1 MHCNVDGCGYW
12 RGNNGEHSLEGWI
25 TLPLSMF
32 KVNGEYVCQE
42 CLKETITDIELAL
55 KGMGY

>member
-12 RGNNGEHSLEGWI
+12 RGNNGEHSLEGF
-25 TLPLSMF
+25 TSPLSMF

-42 CLKETITDIELAL
+42 CLKETIFDIEIAL
-55 KGMGY
+55 KGDGY